1 MCSIGGETFK
11 FKNYVCKKSGEKIYF
26 CGAASSTEARE
37 LFRNLPTILE
47 ILNQWKRHKNQLK
60 FFA

>member
-1 MCSIGGETFK
+1 MIVAMCSIGGETFK

-47 ILNQWKRHKNQLK
+47 ILNQ
-60 FFA
+60 